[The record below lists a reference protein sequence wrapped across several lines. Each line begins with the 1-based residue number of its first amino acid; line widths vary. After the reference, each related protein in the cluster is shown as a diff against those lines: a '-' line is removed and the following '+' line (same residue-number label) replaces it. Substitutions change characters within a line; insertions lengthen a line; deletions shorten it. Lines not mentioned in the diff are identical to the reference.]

1 MLNMMAIKT
10 KLSRVCLL
18 TKLSHHAFFE
28 ISEKRGQRLPT
39 LSMSQAHCLQSEA
52 AEDVR
57 KD

>member
-1 MLNMMAIKT
+1 MMAIKT
-10 KLSRVCLL
+10 KLSRV
-18 TKLSHHAFFE
+18 LSHHAFFE